1 MTEQHAACPPYPWEP
16 FNPIRAWNAF
26 WGLVGDR
33 DDTRYVFEFFRAVN
47 GQSMGGILGR
57 FVNSEFGRSQIEDR
71 TRFAEKLL
79 EDQSAKLRDDAY
91 NEAKQSTEDTRI
103 FLPGYL
109 KSVETRQLGI
119 AKELTVAAEKT
130 ASAEKELLKSFQE
143 SKTTQQVL
151 ERLSSELA
159 LEEERTI
166 TAQMDD
172 AGRTLFLL
180 KRNGQTEGQG

>member
-1 MTEQHAACPPYPWEP
+1 MAP
-16 FNPIRAWNAF
+16 R
-26 WGLVGDR
+26 
-33 DDTRYVFEFFRAVN
+33 
-47 GQSMGGILGR
+47 
-57 FVNSEFGRSQIEDR
+57 DR
-71 TRFAEKLL
+71 TTALKLIDRIKQHEMETIGAELAALRSAEKLL

-143 SKTTQQVL
+143 FKTTQQVL